1 MSFFKKLDYIV
12 MKNIIVANMVL
23 SLWLDLL
30 SIIF

>member
-1 MSFFKKLDYIV
+1 MSFFKKLDYVV
-12 MKNIIVANMVL
+12 MKNIIVASMVL